1 MDDNSPKYGH
11 FIGHLTHHVGIPNL
25 GRRPRALNN
34 YDRPLQK
41 TRLTFFAPR
50 NTQIWKNVRKHI
62 PEKNNRISILVQ
74 VIFAPISAWKDD
86 IPKRAISPNIQYLRK
101 RAHWRALAPLWVPS
115 WAVEYLEVVRTAWT
129 LESNWV
135 WLKISL
141 DFPFYFGSLCTNM
154 AKCEM
159 TSGNCPIFWAISKS
173 EICQLIIRGF
183 SRCHGRLGLTHIF
196 ELEWVFRQRKPH
208 ASSSAAFARG
218 FRILSK
224 DVGMSIDWTLKF
236 PYWIVFGSTM
246 HRFEDIIFGHTH
258 IHVHPT
264 FMRLW
269 AWDTHPRDSCHI
281 GYNEPELTIS
291 DYIYWGW
298 FETTPTSWFWPKKS
312 YRPLSPFFAWSYC
325 TISLAILDLWG
336 NLWLQQER
344 SEFEHLCISLRRG
357 GGASWLRKNLSSW
370 GWKTLSFAS
379 RNEKRSC
386 T

>member
-1 MDDNSPKYGH
+1 MKRWHSKKGDISKYP
-11 FIGHLTHHVGIPNL
+11 VPSK
-25 GRRPRALNN
+25 AC
-34 YDRPLQK
+34 
-41 TRLTFFAPR
+41 
-50 NTQIWKNVRKHI
+50 
-62 PEKNNRISILVQ
+62 
-74 VIFAPISAWKDD
+74 
-86 IPKRAISPNIQYLRK
+86 
-101 RAHWRALAPLWVPS
+101 ALARIGSTLGPFLGC
-115 WAVEYLEVVRTAWT
+115 YLEVVRTAWT

-246 HRFEDIIFGHTH
+246 HRFEDIIFG
-258 IHVHPT
+258 
-264 FMRLW
+264 
-269 AWDTHPRDSCHI
+269 
-281 GYNEPELTIS
+281 YNEPELTIS

-336 NLWLQQER
+336 NLWPQQER